1 MTIIKTEVFDMLKV
15 LDVFPIGNM
24 LSVTLEGSCDNL
36 KNGCKLV
43 DSNGNTIVVVSVAMT
58 RHNNPADIN
67 SSTTI
72 MVNSCPIQKGM
83 ELSIA

>member
-1 MTIIKTEVFDMLKV
+1 MLKV

-24 LSVTLEGSCDNL
+24 LSVTLEGPCDNI

-43 DSNGNTIVVVSVAMT
+43 DSNGNAVVVISVAMT
-58 RHNNPADIN
+58 LHNNPAYIN
-67 SSTTI
+67 KSTTV
-72 MVNSCPIQKGM
+72 MVNTCQLKKGT

>member
-1 MTIIKTEVFDMLKV
+1 MLKV

-24 LSVTLEGSCDNL
+24 LSVTLEGSCEKI
-36 KNGCKLV
+36 KNGCKLI
-43 DSNGNTIVVVSVAMT
+43 DSNGNIIVVVSVAMT

-67 SSTTI
+67 KSTTV
-72 MVNSCPIQKGM
+72 MVNSCQIKKGA

>member
-1 MTIIKTEVFDMLKV
+1 MLKV

-24 LSVTLEGSCDNL
+24 LSVTLEGSCDNI
-36 KNGCKLV
+36 KNGCKLI
-43 DSNGNTIVVVSVAMT
+43 DNDGNTVVVVSVAMT

-67 SSTTI
+67 KSTTV
-72 MVNSCPIQKGM
+72 MVNSCQLKKGT

>member
-1 MTIIKTEVFDMLKV
+1 MLKV

-24 LSVTLEGSCDNL
+24 LSVTLEGPCNNV
-36 KNGCKLV
+36 KNGCKLI

-58 RHNNPADIN
+58 RYNNPNDIN
-67 SSTTI
+67 ASTTV
-72 MVNSCPIQKGM
+72 MVNSCKIEKGS

>member
-1 MTIIKTEVFDMLKV
+1 MLKV

-24 LSVTLEGSCDNL
+24 LSVTLEGPCDDI
-36 KNGCKLV
+36 KNGCKLI

-67 SSTTI
+67 KSTTV
-72 MVNSCPIQKGM
+72 MVNSCQIKKGS

>member
-1 MTIIKTEVFDMLKV
+1 MLKV

-24 LSVTLEGSCDNL
+24 LSVTLEGPCDNV
-36 KNGCKLV
+36 KSGCKLI
-43 DSNGNTIVVVSVAMT
+43 DSNGNAIVVVSVAMT

-67 SSTTI
+67 KNTTV
-72 MVNSCPIQKGM
+72 MVHSCQIKKGS